1 MARKSPKSAMSGR
14 MKNDEAGEGTMH
26 KTLGVKMKHGM
37 KEEAAEKKGAK
48 KAGMAYGS
56 KC

>member
-1 MARKSPKSAMSGR
+1 MARKSPKAAMGGR

-37 KEEAAEKKGAK
+37 KEERAEKKGAK
-48 KAGMAYGS
+48 KAGMSYG
-56 KC
+56 KGC

>member
-1 MARKSPKSAMSGR
+1 

-37 KEEAAEKKGAK
+37 KEEMSEKKGAK
-48 KAGMAYGS
+48 KAGMSYG
-56 KC
+56 KAC

>member
-1 MARKSPKSAMSGR
+1 MARKSPKSAMNGR
-14 MKNDEAGEGTMH
+14 TKNDEAGEGTMH

-48 KAGMAYGS
+48 KAGMAYG
-56 KC
+56 KAC